1 MGSIRLLGINV
12 GKQKPMKYEKKIKI
26 IKNFGIDGDR
36 FSKINDTRQI
46 MIVDGKLYDNYDLK
60 GVFSMAKVTIMSS
73 RRFLTRSKYKKTSI
87 GRKAARGKMNKHKAR
102 TYKSYRGQGK

>member
-1 MGSIRLLGINV
+1 
-12 GKQKPMKYEKKIKI
+12 
-26 IKNFGIDGDR
+26 
-36 FSKINDTRQI
+36 
-46 MIVDGKLYDNYDLK
+46 
-60 GVFSMAKVTIMSS
+60 MAKVTIMSS